1 VETIAHVPDL
11 GLARVLVAALRAH
24 GFHPEETGEGSFPGV
39 TDAFFG
45 QGIPIRVPAEEAE
58 DGRLLA
64 ADLIAQMQRP

>member
-1 VETIAHVPDL
+1 METIAHVPDL